1 MKKLWQKMRSIG
13 FVYIVGGLI
22 LSGGAALLIM
32 GAASG
37 ATQYLTGNSI
47 LKRGLTLILAGI
59 VSLLILVLLEKH
71 FISSRFRKLSNY
83 YIMASVIAFVA
94 ALLVM
99 DLLSTAANAL
109 GLDPN
114 LSDAPTSEQLLR
126 TIVLLILLLGAG
138 ISSFLI
144 LFGKMTKNKSEY
156 ISRICEDVGRLAE
169 DSDNVVIEEKGGDEL
184 EKISRSINR
193 MSAELREKRRRELE
207 LERQRSELIT
217 NVSHDLRSP
226 LTSIIGYVRLLR
238 ENGCR
243 DEQKFNEY
251 IEVTDR
257 RLEGLSRLVNELFE
271 LTRLDSPDLTLNSEE
286 GDLSGLVR
294 QFGFEMGLILEQE
307 GFSLECDTDENPY
320 MMQLDYERFAR
331 VMQNLF
337 ANVIKYA
344 APGTNVRYTSR
355 ISGGEMEISLSNR
368 LAEGAR
374 VDTANM
380 FDRFYKED
388 SARSDTSGAGLGLA
402 IAKRIVE
409 LHGGSITAETD
420 KGELTV
426 RIKLSAGSPARD

>member
-1 MKKLWQKMRSIG
+1 MTENERLTHPRMNG
-13 FVYIVGGLI
+13 LFGGYWT
-22 LSGGAALLIM
+22 
-32 GAASG
+32 AASK
-37 ATQYLTGNSI
+37 TE
-47 LKRGLTLILAGI
+47 
-59 VSLLILVLLEKH
+59 LL
-71 FISSRFRKLSNY
+71 N
-83 YIMASVIAFVA
+83 
-94 ALLVM
+94 
-99 DLLSTAANAL
+99 
-109 GLDPN
+109 
-114 LSDAPTSEQLLR
+114 
-126 TIVLLILLLGAG
+126 
-138 ISSFLI
+138 
-144 LFGKMTKNKSEY
+144 
-156 ISRICEDVGRLAE
+156 RLAE
-169 DSDNVVIEEKGGDEL
+169 YENTGLAPDQVRVLAN
-184 EKISRSINR
+184 N
-193 MSAELREKRRRELE
+193 AY

-226 LTSIIGYVRLLR
+226 LTSIMGYVRLLR

-286 GDLSGLVR
+286 GDLSWLVR

-344 APGTNVRYTSR
+344 APGTKVRYTSR

>member
-37 ATQYLTGNSI
+37 ATQYLYGNSI

-99 DLLSTAANAL
+99 DLLGTAANAL
-109 GLDPN
+109 GVDPN

-126 TIVLLILLLGAG
+126 TIVLLSLLLGAG

-226 LTSIIGYVRLLR
+226 LTSIMGYVRLLR

-286 GDLSGLVR
+286 GDITWLVR
-294 QFGFEMGLILEQE
+294 QFGFAMGLIQ
-307 GFSLECDTDENPY
+307 
-320 MMQLDYERFAR
+320 
-331 VMQNLF
+331 
-337 ANVIKYA
+337 
-344 APGTNVRYTSR
+344 
-355 ISGGEMEISLSNR
+355 
-368 LAEGAR
+368 
-374 VDTANM
+374 
-380 FDRFYKED
+380 
-388 SARSDTSGAGLGLA
+388 
-402 IAKRIVE
+402 
-409 LHGGSITAETD
+409 
-420 KGELTV
+420 
-426 RIKLSAGSPARD
+426 